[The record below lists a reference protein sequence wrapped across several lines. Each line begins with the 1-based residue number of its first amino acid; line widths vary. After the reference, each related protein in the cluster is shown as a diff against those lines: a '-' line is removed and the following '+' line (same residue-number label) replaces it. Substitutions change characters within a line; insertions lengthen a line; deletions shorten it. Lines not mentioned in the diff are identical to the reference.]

1 MMYGQILKD
10 ILMEYE
16 KKRDNAVYEQRL
28 RTERVH
34 RKVPRIKAIDK
45 EIWQMGLL
53 MSKAVIENPDNYQE
67 SLKKVKEEIEK
78 LRMEKAYLLT
88 ENNIPLSYLDIDYEC
103 KECEDT
109 GYLSNGDKCNCLIQN
124 LINRAY
130 KMSNIENVLKKEN
143 FDTFNIN
150 IFPDEPFEGESMT
163 PKENMKNISNIC
175 VDYVNNFNEK
185 NEENLLFYG
194 STGLGKTFMCNCI
207 AKALLDMNK
216 IVIYQTAFKILEIIE
231 KRRFGRDE
239 NRFDDFQYNLLFDAD
254 LLIIDD
260 LGTELSNA
268 FTNAEIFN
276 IVNTRLINGT
286 KTIISTNL
294 TPKEIS
300 DTYTDRVFSRV
311 LEKFIPLRFFG
322 PDLRY
327 YRWEAK

>member
-1 MMYGQILKD
+1 MYNQILRD

-16 KKRDNAVYEQRL
+16 KKRDRAVYEQKI
-28 RTERVH
+28 RTQRVYK
-34 RKVPRIKAIDK
+34 KVPQIRKIDRAIL
-45 EIWQMGLL
+45 ETGLL
-53 MSKAVIENPDNYQE
+53 MSKAVIENPENYE
-67 SLKKVKEEIEK
+67 ENIKKVKKEIEK
-78 LRMEKAYLLT
+78 LKMEKAYLLT
-88 ENNIPLSYLDIDYEC
+88 ENNIPLDYLDTYYEC
-103 KECEDT
+103 GQCNDT
-109 GYLSNGDKCNCLIQN
+109 GYLPNGDKCNCLKQA
-124 LINRAY
+124 LISRAY

-143 FDTFNIN
+143 FQTFNIN
-150 IFPDEPFEGESMT
+150 IFPDEPIEDETMT
-163 PKENMKNISNIC
+163 PRENIANITSICEGFVSNF
-175 VDYVNNFNEK
+175 DEN

-207 AKALLDMNK
+207 AKALLDKNK

-231 KRRFGRDE
+231 KRRFGREID
-239 NRFDDFQYNLLFDAD
+239 RFNHWEYDLLFQAD

-276 IVNTRLINGT
+276 IVNTRLINNT

-300 DTYTDRVFSRV
+300 EIYTDRVFSRI
-311 LEKFIPLRFFG
+311 LERFIPLRFFG

>member
-1 MMYGQILKD
+1 MMYSQVLKD

-16 KKRDNAVYEQRL
+16 NKKDNAIYEQRL
-28 RTERVH
+28 RTERVY

-45 EIWQMGLL
+45 EIWETGLR
-53 MSKAVIENPDNYQE
+53 MSKAVIEDPNNYQE
-67 SLKKVKEEIEK
+67 NLQKVKKEMEK

-88 ENNIPLSYLDIDYEC
+88 ENNIPLSYLNIDYEC
-103 KECEDT
+103 SECEDT
-109 GYLSNGDKCNCLIQN
+109 GYLSNGEKCNCLIQA
-124 LINRAY
+124 LINKAY
-130 KMSNIENVLKKEN
+130 RMSNIENILKKEN

-150 IFPDEPFEGESMT
+150 IFPDEPFEGETMT
-163 PKENMKNISNIC
+163 PQENMKNITNIC
-175 VDYVNNFNEK
+175 VDYVNNFNEN

-231 KRRFGRDE
+231 RRRFGRDE
-239 NRFDDFQYNLLFDAD
+239 DRFDDYQYNLLFDAD

-260 LGTELSNA
+260 LGTELSNT

-300 DTYTDRVFSRV
+300 DIYTDRIFSRV

-327 YRWEAK
+327 YRWESK